1 MNIDVVV
8 YSKNNCVFCDRA
20 RMILQRK
27 NISFR
32 EMKLDEDF
40 TREHLLEMFPDARTF
55 PVILLDGMYIGGYD
69 QLQTLLES
77 KIDNRKLLNE

>member
-1 MNIDVVV
+1 
-8 YSKNNCVFCDRA
+8 
-20 RMILQRK
+20 
-27 NISFR
+27 
-32 EMKLDEDF
+32 MKLDEDF